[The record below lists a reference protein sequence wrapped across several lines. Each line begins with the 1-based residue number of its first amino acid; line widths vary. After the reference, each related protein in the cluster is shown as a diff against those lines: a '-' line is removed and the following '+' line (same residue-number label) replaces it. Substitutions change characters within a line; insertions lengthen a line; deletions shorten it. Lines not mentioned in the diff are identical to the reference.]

1 MPWGR
6 GEGGLGTSEK
16 VLCPYPCYELC
27 HDRLTRGMCQ
37 LPSVLRAK
45 AFCFINFNIVEAKT
59 IISIIIIRKVRG
71 VGEASGYWK
80 KGP

>member
-27 HDRLTRGMCQ
+27 HDCLTRGMCQ
-37 LPSVLRAK
+37 LPSLLRAK
-45 AFCFINFNIVEAKT
+45 AFRFINFNIVEAKA
-59 IISIIIIRKVRG
+59 IIIIRKVRG
-71 VGEASGYWK
+71 VGEATSSG
-80 KGP
+80 

>member
-6 GEGGLGTSEK
+6 GEGGLGTSET

-45 AFCFINFNIVEAKT
+45 AFCFINFNIVEAGKDNN
-59 IISIIIIRKVRG
+59 INNHYQKGSRG
-71 VGEASGYWK
+71 G
-80 KGP
+80 